1 MIGLIIVLMRKT
13 TSYLISGWSRCV
25 EPLLIHSLAAPGGRL
40 ALKPLPVRNA
50 TLVTRAPDLSST
62 HIGALKSHFSA
73 FFFFF
78 YQQRVFSPPLKFDS
92 PARPVLQKTRCG
104 EVLSL
109 QAAFWKDHALRFVRT
124 PFHLT
129 ARPKTFK
136 SALLVPC
143 TQFVDS
149 RLPL

>member
-1 MIGLIIVLMRKT
+1 MRILLRGWCPGTSIIRWLWGDDRSTPVLIHGRRAG
-13 TSYLISGWSRCV
+13 SYWRRWRGRRLSLISGWSRCV

-73 FFFFF
+73 FFFF

-92 PARPVLQKTRCG
+92 PARAVLQKTRCG

-109 QAAFWKDHALRFVRT
+109 QAAF
-124 PFHLT
+124 
-129 ARPKTFK
+129 
-136 SALLVPC
+136 
-143 TQFVDS
+143 
-149 RLPL
+149 